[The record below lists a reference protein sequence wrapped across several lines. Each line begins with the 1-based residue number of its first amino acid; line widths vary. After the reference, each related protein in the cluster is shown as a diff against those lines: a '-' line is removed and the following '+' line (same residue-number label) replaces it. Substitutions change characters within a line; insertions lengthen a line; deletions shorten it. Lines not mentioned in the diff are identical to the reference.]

1 MGVFDELNDGLEE
14 LKKANLK
21 EYADRLHKL
30 EIKIRDLEYRL
41 KPLLEIIKP
50 KGAE

>member
-1 MGVFDELNDGLEE
+1 MGVFDELNEGLEE
-14 LKKANLK
+14 LRKADLPR
-21 EYADRLHKL
+21 YADRLHTL

-41 KPLLEIIKP
+41 EPFLKIIKP